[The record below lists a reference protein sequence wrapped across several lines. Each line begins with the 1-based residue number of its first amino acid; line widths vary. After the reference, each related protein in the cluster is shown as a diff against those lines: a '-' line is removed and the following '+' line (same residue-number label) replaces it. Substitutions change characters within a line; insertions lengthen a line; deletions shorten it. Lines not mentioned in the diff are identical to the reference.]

1 MTESGADDGAALFGG
16 VALLE
21 RAVCYALGCLQLVGA
36 DALTHVTPCSEWDLT
51 ALLWHLDDA
60 LVTML
65 EGVTGRRVELGDAWG
80 ALPPAGDPVAVVRSH
95 ARELIGACSRA
106 EQARRTVAIGGLP
119 VSTALVA
126 TTGAIE
132 IAVHGWDVAQA
143 CGRHRPLPPLLA
155 TDLLEVVPLLVTAAD
170 RPDRFGAPVELPR
183 RANPADRLVAFLGRN
198 PHRALVNRAGSWLC
212 APLTLSPSR

>member
-1 MTESGADDGAALFGG
+1 MSETGEGALLGG

-21 RAVCYALGCLQLVGA
+21 RAVCYALGCLQLVGV
-36 DALTHVTPCSEWDLT
+36 DVLTHATPCPEWDLT

-60 LVTML
+60 LVAML
-65 EGVTGRRVELGDAWG
+65 EAVVGCRIELGDSWG
-80 ALPPAGDPVAVVRSH
+80 ALPPAGDPVGVVRAH
-95 ARELIGACSRA
+95 ARELVGACSRA
-106 EQARRTVAIGGLP
+106 EHARGTVEIGGLP

-132 IAVHGWDVAQA
+132 IAVHGWDVAQS

-155 TDLLEVVPLLVTAAD
+155 TDLLELAPLFVTGPD
-170 RPDRFGAPVELPR
+170 RPGRFGPQVELPR
-183 RANPADRLVAFLGRN
+183 GANPADRLVAFLGRN

-212 APLTLSPSR
+212 APLTLSHTG

>member
-1 MTESGADDGAALFGG
+1 MSDDEVDGAAPLHGG

-21 RAVCYALGCLQLVGA
+21 RAVSYALGSLHLVTR
-36 DALTHVTPCSEWDLT
+36 DALSRVTPCRDWDLA

-60 LVTML
+60 LVAML
-65 EGVTGRRVELGDAWG
+65 EAVTGRRVELGDTWG
-80 ALPPAGDPVAVVRSH
+80 ALPPAGDPVGAVRSH

-106 EQARRTVAIGGLP
+106 ERARRTVAIGGLP

-143 CGRHRPLPPLLA
+143 CGRHCPLPPSLA
-155 TDLLEVVPLLVTAAD
+155 TDLLELVPLFVSDGD
-170 RPDRFGAPVELPR
+170 RPGRFGPPVELPR
-183 RANPADRLVAFLGRN
+183 RASPADRLVAFLGRN

-212 APLTLSPSR
+212 APLTLSANR